1 MLELGTNKLKNMK
14 KLIIIALIAISGIA
28 GAATLSLRNK
38 EEAKE
43 VKLLPIDNSVHQK
56 SASVATWD

>member
-1 MLELGTNKLKNMK
+1 MK